1 MDSFFREEFELD
13 YLLAKMKPV
22 QLSVFDGIVMGGGVG
37 ISIHSK
43 IKIGTDS
50 SVFAMPEARIGFFTD
65 VGASFFLTRLRKK
78 IGLYLALTG

>member
-1 MDSFFREEFELD
+1 
-13 YLLAKMKPV
+13 
-22 QLSVFDGIVMGGGVG
+22 MGGGVG